1 VSGHAVDIHTATQRT
16 IAAWI
21 LCGADAA
28 ERLAT
33 AYHYGL
39 VVNDLTD
46 FPARSTLSAAANIA
60 ARGDDITLE
69 AVRAQLQADHDLRG
83 PHRAGEELP
92 DLGWLDRLVH
102 HAPLHDPPPIA
113 QWCAEVRRSAM
124 RDAPR
129 FGRPFAE
136 YIGTEEPENNPSD
149 IFDVHGLIVRG
160 EPSLIIGD
168 PKVGKTMLTTDLLLH
183 AAAGRRHWVEVP
195 IYRRLRILFAPR
207 EDSEQ
212 TTKRRIWQLARGA
225 GIEMWELQ
233 DHLVIDGTSPL
244 YFDDA
249 KLTSKLERQLANFDV
264 CVIDSLS
271 TIHNADENSVERM
284 APIMNRWRDLSLGT
298 RTAFPIV
305 HHFRKRGTDAP
316 SAATGGNV
324 LQRARGS
331 SIIGATTRHA
341 VGVERGPD
349 EHQIVISVE
358 SNHEVDTEPF
368 VIRRRSGV
376 DDQGRKYIRHER
388 AGSLV
393 DARAS
398 KDSDRI
404 DAATLAVI
412 RRAGPDGIGIGR
424 ALRDAA
430 IDKLRNQP
438 GGKGCRPVKVD
449 QAADRLSKAGAIA
462 RIGDRW
468 RVA

>member
-1 VSGHAVDIHTATQRT
+1 MSGHAVDIHTATQRT

-113 QWCAEVRRSAM
+113 QWCAEVRRAAM

-149 IFDVHGLIVRG
+149 IFEVHGLIVRG
-160 EPSLIIGD
+160 EPSLIAGD
-168 PKVGKTMLTTDLLLH
+168 PKVGKTMAATDLLLH
-183 AAAGRRHWVEVP
+183 ATAGRREWCGVP
-195 IYRRLRILFAPR
+195 IYRRPRVLFFPR
-207 EDSEQ
+207 EDSEL
-212 TTKRRIWQLARGA
+212 TTRRRIWQLARGA
-225 GIEMWELQ
+225 RIEMWELH
-233 DHLVIDGTSPL
+233 DHMVIDGTSPL
-244 YFDDA
+244 YFDDE
-249 KLTSKLERQLANFDV
+249 KLTAKLERQLADVDV

-271 TIHNADENSVERM
+271 TVHNGDENSLERM
-284 APIMNRWRDLSLGT
+284 APVMNRWRDLALHT
-298 RTAFPIV
+298 RTAIVIV
-305 HHFRKRGTDAP
+305 HHFRKAGADAQPTAPGDIMKAIRGH
-316 SAATGGNV
+316 SV
-324 LQRARGS
+324 
-331 SIIGATTRHA
+331 IGATTRHA
-341 VGVERGPD
+341 VGIARGPD
-349 EHQIVISVE
+349 KHQIAIAVA
-358 SNHEVDTEPF
+358 SNHEVDFEPF
-368 VIRRRSGV
+368 VIRRRFGTDDSG
-376 DDQGRKYIRHER
+376 RRFIRHER
-388 AGSLV
+388 AGNLR
-393 DARAS
+393 DAWDA
-398 KDSDRI
+398 KDSERI
-404 DAATLAVI
+404 EAATLTVI
-412 RRAGPDGIGIGR
+412 RRAGPDGIGGGR
-424 ALRDAA
+424 ALRDAVVGE
-430 IDKLRNQP
+430 LRDQP
-438 GGKGCRPVKVD
+438 AGRGCRPIKVD
-449 QAADRLSKAGAIA
+449 QAAERLGGTGAIVWN
-462 RIGDRW
+462 GDRW